1 MVHPDKAGGS
11 KATFIELTD
20 AHDRILERLA
30 PNANTFGALEGERAM
45 VLRRILNDVA
55 KDEWKAR
62 LRRESAGTLRA
73 LKAQLLGTAASAR
86 GRKRAVAAL
95 GDDERAADAPTATI
109 RGIMRKVKHGQIR
122 YHLRMSS
129 QGLILETEESQD
141 LDEVLEVRSELMLLK
156 GAAGAARREARGDGA
171 VPEEAWKVFGRSSAL
186 LFFTAEAGPENTV
199 ITAKTCDIDTAID
212 FGQRLRAATR
222 TSGKAAVSPEQKRQ
236 KEELLARRRCAAST
250 DASLQLVAFIE
261 ALQESWTIEASLTR
275 LLAVHDERDKPY
287 VPSGP
292 KPNPSN
298 HVASCHFQAPPV
310 TRRLIGKQPPPQRLA
325 ITPAVAAQPALE
337 DAPPLPAP
345 SQAAGQGPAAQASRA
360 TRLALSSCRPYGV
373 DVADLG
379 HGMSTGEAPSL
390 RRQVLLLRHGQ
401 SRHNAAAQ
409 RDTGARDPLLSELG
423 LAQAARLR
431 GMPIFADCELLV
443 VSPLSRAL
451 QTAAAA
457 FGERPEGTRVVLS
470 PLHSER
476 WCSISDEGRSKH
488 LGGRALRSS
497 RTIGRRAATTR
508 RPGAARGSQ
517 PFSSG
522 SPPSQSTELSN
533 LRRPAAML
541 LPTLQRIALQGE
553 TAAAVDCHG
562 GLYIFDLKRRERV
575 RLWQEA
581 PFSGALCFVRAGEL
595 LFSVQHKVR
604 VLDAQSLHR
613 RPLRTTLLQHQE
625 PVTFAAAS
633 ENWATTLSRDR
644 LLLWEVGSW
653 TLHRRI
659 VASHLVAA
667 NLTSDGQQDRGPGR
681 CLDVGEVILVNPAVI
696 WGWVK

>member
-1 MVHPDKAGGS
+1 MLCDSCVADLFEFGDQAVACPSCGAKVATGAAATPPAAPPAAPVGRPVPSSHAKDLALLGLSHEASVPEVKRAYRTRALMVHPDKAGGS

-186 LFFTAEAGPENTV
+186 LFFTAEAGCGV
-199 ITAKTCDIDTAID
+199 RKVTAKTCDIDTAID

-261 ALQESWTIEASLTR
+261 ALQ
-275 LLAVHDERDKPY
+275 
-287 VPSGP
+287 
-292 KPNPSN
+292 
-298 HVASCHFQAPPV
+298 APPV

-360 TRLALSSCRPYGV
+360 SDART
-373 DVADLG
+373 
-379 HGMSTGEAPSL
+379 ST
-390 RRQVLLLRHGQ
+390 
-401 SRHNAAAQ
+401 AAQ
-409 RDTGARDPLLSELG
+409 AS
-423 LAQAARLR
+423 
-431 GMPIFADCELLV
+431 
-443 VSPLSRAL
+443 
-451 QTAAAA
+451 
-457 FGERPEGTRVVLS
+457 
-470 PLHSER
+470 
-476 WCSISDEGRSKH
+476 
-488 LGGRALRSS
+488 
-497 RTIGRRAATTR
+497 AATAEASAPDT
-508 RPGAARGSQ
+508 
-517 PFSSG
+517 
-522 SPPSQSTELSN
+522 
-533 LRRPAAML
+533 
-541 LPTLQRIALQGE
+541 
-553 TAAAVDCHG
+553 
-562 GLYIFDLKRRERV
+562 KRRRV
-575 RLWQEA
+575 SWPWFA
-581 PFSGALCFVRAGEL
+581 SL
-595 LFSVQHKVR
+595 LGF
-604 VLDAQSLHR
+604 
-613 RPLRTTLLQHQE
+613 
-625 PVTFAAAS
+625 
-633 ENWATTLSRDR
+633 N
-644 LLLWEVGSW
+644 
-653 TLHRRI
+653 
-659 VASHLVAA
+659 
-667 NLTSDGQQDRGPGR
+667 
-681 CLDVGEVILVNPAVI
+681 
-696 WGWVK
+696 